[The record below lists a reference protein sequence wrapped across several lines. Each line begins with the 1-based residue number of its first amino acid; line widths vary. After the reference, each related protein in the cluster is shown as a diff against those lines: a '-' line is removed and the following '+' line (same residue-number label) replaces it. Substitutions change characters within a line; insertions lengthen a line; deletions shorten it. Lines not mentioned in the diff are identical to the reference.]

1 MMQYSNEPRTRKHV
15 KGYGFLSFARKYKK
29 QLLDTG
35 LDAVK
40 TAVKMSNDIKMEDYK
55 IYELLNNSTV
65 SKFVTKNWVEVNDL
79 SSVEYSVNQNIRF
92 KTSMLTSDLC
102 DYSDAY
108 IVVKGTI
115 DLLAD
120 DENDKPEKD
129 FALSKCSI

>member
-1 MMQYSNEPRTRKHV
+1 MNQEQENTLKDMDFYHLLENI
-15 KGYGFLSFARKYKK
+15 KK

-40 TAVKMSNDIKMEDYK
+40 TAVKMSNNIKMEDYK

-102 DYSDAY
+102 DFSDAY

-129 FALSKCSI
+129 FALSKCCI

>member
-1 MMQYSNEPRTRKHV
+1 MNQEQENTLKDMDFYHLLENI
-15 KGYGFLSFARKYKK
+15 KK

-40 TAVKMSNDIKMEDYK
+40 TAVKMSNNIKMEDYK

-102 DYSDAY
+102 DFSDAY